1 MNDDKQVLLDENE
14 LKQLKERN
22 IKLKEE
28 KKRLKFKLYQM
39 ENFMINVKR
48 REKQEQKLKQLKI
61 NKSQH

>member
-48 REKQEQKLKQLKI
+48 REKQEQLKNQ
-61 NKSQH
+61 

>member
-48 REKQEQKLKQLKI
+48 REKQEQLKI